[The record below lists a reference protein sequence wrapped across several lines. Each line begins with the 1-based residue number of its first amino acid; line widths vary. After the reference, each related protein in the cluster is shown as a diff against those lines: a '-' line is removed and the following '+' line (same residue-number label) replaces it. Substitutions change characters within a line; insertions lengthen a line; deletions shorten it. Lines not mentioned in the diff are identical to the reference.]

1 MPRKPK
7 GKTPQIRD
15 RIKELRR
22 VSASMLRANPKNWR
36 THPPAQVSA
45 MQAVLAEIGFADAM
59 LARETEDGLELID
72 GHLRQE
78 IMGDQLVP
86 VLIVDVTAEEA
97 DKMLLTLDPLA
108 AMAGRDSGA
117 LIELLADVT
126 LQEQAL
132 LDMLGNLGM
141 TPAVDPEDEW
151 QGMPE
156 FTRNDVTSWNHV
168 IVHFENKADMA
179 RFAKLVGQ
187 SLSEK
192 RVSIWYPE
200 KPYLP
205 ARNRYVSE

>member
-86 VLIVDVTAEEA
+86 VLVVDVTEEEA
-97 DKMLLTLDPLA
+97 DKLLLTLDPLA
-108 AMAGRDSGA
+108 AMAGMDRDA
-117 LIELLADVT
+117 VA
-126 LQEQAL
+126 AL
-132 LDMLGNLGM
+132 LDGISWSNGFARDMLETLDMVMPVFEPVGIGEQSRLDEK
-141 TPAVDPEDEW
+141 TPILCPAC
-151 QGMPE
+151 GHE
-156 FTRNDVTSWNHV
+156 FTT
-168 IVHFENKADMA
+168 
-179 RFAKLVGQ
+179 
-187 SLSEK
+187 
-192 RVSIWYPE
+192 
-200 KPYLP
+200 
-205 ARNRYVSE
+205 